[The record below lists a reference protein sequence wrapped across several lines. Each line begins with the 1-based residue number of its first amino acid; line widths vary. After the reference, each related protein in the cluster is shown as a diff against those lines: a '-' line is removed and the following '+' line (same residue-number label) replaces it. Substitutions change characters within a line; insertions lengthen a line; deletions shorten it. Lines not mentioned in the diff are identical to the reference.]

1 MGCKV
6 VLGDICSFSRGASI
20 PRARMHDTGDYL
32 YIHYG
37 DLYKGFDLRIDVE
50 SPSKPIPFILRGEKV
65 KESQCL
71 KDQDIVYVLTSETVD
86 DLGHAYLFNNPQN
99 KLAVSGTETT
109 IVRVKRRDLVIPA
122 YLNYLMSSPC
132 FIGELRRYVRGMK
145 VFRVHPAD
153 VSRIEIELPHIET
166 QRKVVSILDS
176 IYTKQRIN
184 TQLNGYLE
192 KLVSLEFSRRFK
204 ASTPTIELGKV
215 LSISTESIK
224 PQEHAGEIWEHYS
237 IPAYDENRQP
247 LFELSDGIKSNKYA
261 IDANCILIS
270 KLNPATKRIWM
281 PSCTSE
287 HSVCSTEFIV
297 YKPKNPRYKSFYYAA
312 IDSQAFTDF
321 LIAHVTGSTGS
332 RQRTQPKATLTYPMP
347 NPGHDAI
354 EGFCAFADP
363 IYKQI
368 QSNKLESKWLVS
380 LRDALLPKL
389 MSGEIDVSKIDL
401 TQLNSHLVQRDSV
414 RSKPVDDVF
423 LDQSFSLRA
432 GANICSFTCR

>member
-1 MGCKV
+1 MR
-6 VLGDICSFSRGASI
+6 LGDICSKIGSGATPRGGKEAYSTSGIPIIRSQNVLDWSFSSNGLAYLNDEQ
-20 PRARMHDTGDYL
+20 ARTLSNVEVHQGDILLNITGDSVA
-32 YIHYG
+32 
-37 DLYKGFDLRIDVE
+37 RA
-50 SPSKPIPFILRGEKV
+50 
-65 KESQCL
+65 C
-71 KDQDIVYVLTSETVD
+71 IVPD
-86 DLGHAYLFNNPQN
+86 D
-99 KLAVSGTETT
+99 
-109 IVRVKRRDLVIPA
+109 VIPA
-122 YLNYLMSSPC
+122 RVNQHVAILRPKEKANATFILAWLQTNKDLLLKLASSGATRNALTKRMLEGLDINLPSIDIQNHIAALISLIQSKINLN
-132 FIGELRRYVRGMK
+132 IK
-145 VFRVHPAD
+145 
-153 VSRIEIELPHIET
+153 
-166 QRKVVSILDS
+166 
-176 IYTKQRIN
+176 
-184 TQLNGYLE
+184 LNGYLE

-354 EGFCAFADP
+354 EGFCAFANP

>member
-1 MGCKV
+1 MR
-6 VLGDICSFSRGASI
+6 LGDICSKIGSGATPRGGKEAYSTSGIPIIRSQNVLDWSFSSNGLAYLNDEQAKTLSNVEVHQGDI
-20 PRARMHDTGDYL
+20 LLNITGDSVARAC
-32 YIHYG
+32 I
-37 DLYKGFDLRIDVE
+37 V
-50 SPSKPIPFILRGEKV
+50 PS
-65 KESQCL
+65 
-71 KDQDIVYVLTSETVD
+71 D
-86 DLGHAYLFNNPQN
+86 
-99 KLAVSGTETT
+99 
-109 IVRVKRRDLVIPA
+109 VIPA
-122 YLNYLMSSPC
+122 RVNQHVAILRPKEKANATFILAWLQTNKDLLLKLASSGATRNALTKRMLEGLDINLPSIDIQNHIAALISLIQSKINLN
-132 FIGELRRYVRGMK
+132 IK
-145 VFRVHPAD
+145 
-153 VSRIEIELPHIET
+153 
-166 QRKVVSILDS
+166 
-176 IYTKQRIN
+176 
-184 TQLNGYLE
+184 LNGYLE

-401 TQLNSHLVQRDSV
+401 TQLNSHL
-414 RSKPVDDVF
+414 
-423 LDQSFSLRA
+423 A
-432 GANICSFTCR
+432 EY

>member
-1 MGCKV
+1 MR
-6 VLGDICSFSRGASI
+6 LGDICSKIGSGATPRGGKEAYSASGIPIIRSQNVLDWSFSSNGLAYLNDEQ
-20 PRARMHDTGDYL
+20 ARTLSNVEVHQGDILLNITGDSVARAC
-32 YIHYG
+32 I
-37 DLYKGFDLRIDVE
+37 V
-50 SPSKPIPFILRGEKV
+50 PS
-65 KESQCL
+65 
-71 KDQDIVYVLTSETVD
+71 D
-86 DLGHAYLFNNPQN
+86 
-99 KLAVSGTETT
+99 
-109 IVRVKRRDLVIPA
+109 VIPA
-122 YLNYLMSSPC
+122 RVNQHVAILRPKEKANATFILAWLQTNKDLLLKLASSGATRNALTKRMLEGLDINLPSIDIQNHIAALISLIQSKINLN
-132 FIGELRRYVRGMK
+132 IK
-145 VFRVHPAD
+145 
-153 VSRIEIELPHIET
+153 
-166 QRKVVSILDS
+166 
-176 IYTKQRIN
+176 
-184 TQLNGYLE
+184 LNGYLE

>member
-1 MGCKV
+1 MR
-6 VLGDICSFSRGASI
+6 LGDICSKIGSGATPRGGKEAYSTSGIPIIRSQNVLDWSFSSNGLAYLNDEQAKTLSNVEVHQGDILLNITGASVA
-20 PRARMHDTGDYL
+20 RAC
-32 YIHYG
+32 I
-37 DLYKGFDLRIDVE
+37 V
-50 SPSKPIPFILRGEKV
+50 PS
-65 KESQCL
+65 
-71 KDQDIVYVLTSETVD
+71 D
-86 DLGHAYLFNNPQN
+86 
-99 KLAVSGTETT
+99 
-109 IVRVKRRDLVIPA
+109 VIPA
-122 YLNYLMSSPC
+122 RVNQHVAILRPKEKANATFILAWLQTNKDLLLKLASSGATRNALTKRMLEGLDINLPSIDIQNHIAELISLIQSKINLN
-132 FIGELRRYVRGMK
+132 IK
-145 VFRVHPAD
+145 
-153 VSRIEIELPHIET
+153 
-166 QRKVVSILDS
+166 
-176 IYTKQRIN
+176 
-184 TQLNGYLE
+184 LNGYLE

>member
-1 MGCKV
+1 MR
-6 VLGDICSFSRGASI
+6 LGDICSKIGSGATPRGGKEAYSASGIPIIRSQNVLDWSFSSNGLAYLNDEQ
-20 PRARMHDTGDYL
+20 ARTLSNVEVHQGDILLNITGDSVARAC
-32 YIHYG
+32 I
-37 DLYKGFDLRIDVE
+37 V
-50 SPSKPIPFILRGEKV
+50 PS
-65 KESQCL
+65 
-71 KDQDIVYVLTSETVD
+71 D
-86 DLGHAYLFNNPQN
+86 
-99 KLAVSGTETT
+99 
-109 IVRVKRRDLVIPA
+109 VIPA
-122 YLNYLMSSPC
+122 RVNQHVAILRPKEKANATFILAWLQTNKDLLLKLASSGATRNALTKRMLEGLDINLPSIDIQNHIAALISLIQSKINLN
-132 FIGELRRYVRGMK
+132 IK
-145 VFRVHPAD
+145 
-153 VSRIEIELPHIET
+153 
-166 QRKVVSILDS
+166 
-176 IYTKQRIN
+176 
-184 TQLNGYLE
+184 LNGYLE

-401 TQLNSHLVQRDSV
+401 MQLNSHLVQRDSV

>member
-1 MGCKV
+1 MR
-6 VLGDICSFSRGASI
+6 LGDICTIKYGKDHKKLNDGDIPLYGSGGVMRHVEKALWSKPSVLI
-20 PRARMHDTGDYL
+20 PR
-32 YIHYG
+32 
-37 DLYKGFDLRIDVE
+37 KGTLGNLFFVN
-50 SPSKPIPFILRGEKV
+50 KPFW
-65 KESQCL
+65 
-71 KDQDIVYVLTSETVD
+71 TVD
-86 DLGHAYLFNNPQN
+86 TCFWTDIDEEQVLPEYLFYQL
-99 KLAVSGTETT
+99 KTKDLASLNVGTAVPSLTT
-109 IVRVKRRDLVIPA
+109 DVLNEVQIDLPS
-122 YLNYLMSSPC
+122 L
-132 FIGELRRYVRGMK
+132 EK
-145 VFRVHPAD
+145 
-153 VSRIEIELPHIET
+153 
-166 QRKVVSILDS
+166 QKQVVEMLGSLDS
-176 IYTKQRIN
+176 KIEIN

-354 EGFCAFADP
+354 EGFCAFANP

-401 TQLNSHLVQRDSV
+401 TQLNSHL
-414 RSKPVDDVF
+414 
-423 LDQSFSLRA
+423 A
-432 GANICSFTCR
+432 